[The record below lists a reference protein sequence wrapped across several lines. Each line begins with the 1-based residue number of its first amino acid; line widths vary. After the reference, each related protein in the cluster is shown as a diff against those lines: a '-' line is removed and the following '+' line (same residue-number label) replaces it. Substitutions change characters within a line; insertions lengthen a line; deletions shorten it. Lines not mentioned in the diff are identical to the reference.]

1 VGVRVKNVAPITP
14 GEVLRDD
21 VLARCDLTQET
32 LADALGVS
40 RLTINQI
47 INGRRSIT
55 ADMAV
60 RLSHVLSTSAEFW
73 LKLQM
78 DVDVHE
84 ARQRL
89 AKELD
94 RLEVIKRPR
103 GAPRFQAAD

>member
-1 VGVRVKNVAPITP
+1 MARKALKNVAPITP
-14 GEVLRDD
+14 GEVLRDG
-21 VLARCDLTQET
+21 VLARCALTQES

-60 RLSHVLSTSAEFW
+60 RLARVLSTPAEFW

-78 DVDVHE
+78 DVDLYY
-84 ARQRL
+84 ASQRL
-89 AKELD
+89 AGELD
-94 RLEVIKRPR
+94 SLVVVKRP
-103 GAPRFQAAD
+103 PKLFQAD